1 MTRRPSPA
9 DGGWGWPWSRET
21 GCGSGAAGRVCGW
34 PRPRV
39 PGRGQA
45 GQTRREE
52 PGEEAGAGAGVRVGD
67 LVCEVI
73 ECWTGGGPVRPGL
86 RAPVALGSPG
96 RGAGGCGR
104 PVGWAERGL
113 EGAGAL
119 CAEQA

>member
-1 MTRRPSPA
+1 MRK
-9 DGGWGWPWSRET
+9 W
-21 GCGSGAAGRVCGW
+21 CSGPLLWLAATAAAGPGAGSS
-34 PRPRV
+34 RPD
-39 PGRGQA
+39 A
-45 GQTRREE
+45 

-67 LVCEVI
+67 SVCGAI

-86 RAPVALGSPG
+86 RAPAALGSPG

-119 CAEQA
+119 